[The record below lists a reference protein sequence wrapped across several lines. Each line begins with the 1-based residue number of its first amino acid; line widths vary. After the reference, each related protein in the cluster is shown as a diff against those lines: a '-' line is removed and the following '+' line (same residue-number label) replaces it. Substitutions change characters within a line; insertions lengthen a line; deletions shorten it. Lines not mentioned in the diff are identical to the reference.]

1 MLLGFPKIGDVA
13 VFAVPHDEWGEGVM
27 EAVEPQ
33 EGVGGSPELA
43 EETPPISRDTP

>member
-1 MLLGFPKIGDVA
+1 VLLGFPKIGDVA

-33 EGVGGSPELA
+33 EGVRLTRVGRGDP
-43 EETPPISRDTP
+43 TDQP